1 MRSGSG
7 QRSAL
12 GLGEKAHLDGALDGA
27 EVRDRE
33 GPGELQV
40 LQAEAQEH
48 GLEVLVRQP
57 VHLSGHGTRRA
68 SSSVF
73 MPCAVV

>member
-40 LQAEAQEH
+40 LQAEAEEH
-48 GLEVLVRQP
+48 GLEVRVRQP
-57 VHLSGHGTRRA
+57 VHLDIS
-68 SSSVF
+68 
-73 MPCAVV
+73 